1 MALAK
6 GRRPKCLSLPSFPLP
21 SSGIWFQ
28 LKQST
33 QAYFF
38 IFKNGDDTS
47 CPFHLKRVL
56 GGRKEATDVK
66 GFENSKVL
74 SLRLVYILEL
84 QAEVRMR
91 GQRLGEAR

>member
-1 MALAK
+1 M
-6 GRRPKCLSLPSFPLP
+6 
-21 SSGIWFQ
+21 
-28 LKQST
+28 
-33 QAYFF
+33 
-38 IFKNGDDTS
+38 
-47 CPFHLKRVL
+47 L